1 MMKKT
6 LFLVFLLFS
15 LPSHAALVID
25 ICGGANYTCP
35 NNPNI
40 PQQDNGAV
48 SDTNATGMTAGS
60 AVANSAAP
68 SVNVPGASIG
78 SLPPSGAPAAPMDPT
93 LPVSASNPLC
103 STNGNQITCDGG
115 VGPAYK
121 GGGTLSAPASS
132 SFDVGG
138 SYYSNLAAACNA
150 IATLYGAGTV
160 LNPVASNAGIA
171 SGGTCT
177 GTNSAGAALSIPLA
191 PTVTCPSGLGF
202 NGVTQTCTGS
212 SPDVPAGMT
221 EVQTPA
227 QPATST
233 SPAVAA
239 SVTFS
244 GTPSL
249 VQNFAITGNNPSGV
263 PGSIA
268 PGTAAAASG
277 TPSGSSSGSG
287 SGSVTCPAG
296 AICNTAGLAQ
306 DSSVQTLIQKVEAA
320 AAARAADQTAAQSAA
335 SGFPSQP
342 ANGGLDASKVGLPT
356 SSTFTAPV
364 LSFDGLL
371 PSSTTCVPIPTSV
384 LGRAVN
390 LDPCKVVTIAMPFI
404 NWAIITIGVIGG
416 IGLILKQPQRES

>member
-1 MMKKT
+1 MKK
-6 LFLVFLLFS
+6 LSFFVFLLFS
-15 LPSHAALVID
+15 FPVHAALVID

-60 AVANSAAP
+60 AVANSSAP
-68 SVNVPGASIG
+68 AVNVPGASIG

-103 STNGNQITCDGG
+103 STSGNQITCDGG
-115 VGPAYK
+115 VGPAFK
-121 GGGTLSAPASS
+121 GGGMLQPLTSLVFFDPNGNVQGTFPSASA
-132 SFDVGG
+132 
-138 SYYSNLAAACNA
+138 LCAAE
-150 IATLYGAGTV
+150 GARVNRPNVQAVSPSLCSDGTGYFNV
-160 LNPVASNAGIA
+160 VIA
-171 SGGTCT
+171 SGLASNGVVCSS
-177 GTNSAGAALSIPLA
+177 NPAVPCA
-191 PTVTCPSGLGF
+191 PT
-202 NGVTQTCTGS
+202 S
-212 SPDVPAGMT
+212 SPNVPSGMT

-239 SVTFS
+239 SVSFS

-249 VQNFAITGNNPSGV
+249 VQNFAITGSNPSGV
-263 PGSIA
+263 PGSIT

-287 SGSVTCPAG
+287 SGSGTCPAG

-371 PSSTTCVPIPTSV
+371 PSSTTCVPIPTTV